1 MGYYDS
7 DEDVEEY
14 IRMAEGYDGR
24 ALIDVLRK
32 YLENGSTG
40 LELGMGPGKDLG
52 LLSEHFRVTG
62 SDNSTVF
69 LDRYR
74 QVNPDADLVLLDAVT
89 MDIERQFDCSY
100 SNKVLHHLTKP
111 QLKKSLQQQ
120 ARVLNHLGILL
131 HSFWYGDKVEE
142 VSGLRFVYYTEDS
155 LSEVIGDEYE
165 IIESE
170 RYTEIE
176 ENDSFYIVLRKRP

>member
-7 DEDVEEY
+7 DENVEEY
-14 IRMAEGYDGR
+14 ARMAESYDGR

-32 YLENGSTG
+32 HLKNDSTV
-40 LELGMGPGKDLG
+40 LELGMGPGKDMK
-52 LLSEHFRVTG
+52 LLSEHFQVTG
-62 SDNSTVF
+62 SDNSVVF

-74 QVNPDADLVLLDAVT
+74 QENPDADLVLLDAVT
-89 MDIERQFDCSY
+89 VDIERRFDCIY

-111 QLKKSLQQQ
+111 QLKESLQQQ
-120 ARVLNHLGILL
+120 ARALNSLGILL

-142 VSGLRFVYYTEDS
+142 FSGLRFIYYTEVS

-170 RYTEIE
+170 RYTEME
-176 ENDSFYIVLRKRP
+176 VNDSFYVVLRKRQ